1 MILYYNKPKTVLFN
15 EAQLFD
21 LIGKNKDEAK
31 KVYLT
36 EAQIKMLS
44 ENEENEDLWFHGGKV
59 GYNPNRQKNMDDRI
73 FKDNSKDLNVKKVLL
88 PKSGIMSYN
97 LYDIHT

>member
-15 EAQLFD
+15 ETQLFD

-59 GYNPNRQKNMDDRI
+59 GYNPKRQ
-73 FKDNSKDLNVKKVLL
+73 
-88 PKSGIMSYN
+88 
-97 LYDIHT
+97 